1 VTELHVT
8 AEAEIRPTEDRS
20 KIETAFTNLFSGGIE
35 VEGELDDYG
44 KMILRGEG
52 RESLEK
58 FRIIL
63 LRDQIRN
70 AAKSVLWR
78 GTQDQQIIVFLNK
91 QAAYAGHVSFSS
103 PVGESPMGPI
113 KLTIETTNPADVVH
127 WLTGVGEDSRKK

>member
-1 VTELHVT
+1 MIV
-8 AEAEIRPTEDRS
+8 EAEIRPTEDRN
-20 KIETAFTNLFSGGIE
+20 KVETAITNLFSGGIE

-44 KMILRGEG
+44 KMRLRGKG
-52 RESLEK
+52 KESLEK

-78 GTQDQQIIVFLNK
+78 GIQDQQIIVFLNK
-91 QAAYAGHVSFSS
+91 QAAYAGHVSFSA

-113 KLTIETTNPADVVH
+113 KLTIDTINPPEVVH
-127 WLTGVGEDSRKK
+127 WLTGGGEEPRKE

>member
-1 VTELHVT
+1 M
-8 AEAEIRPTEDRS
+8 
-20 KIETAFTNLFSGGIE
+20 
-35 VEGELDDYG
+35 DDYG
-44 KMILRGEG
+44 KVRLRGEG

-78 GTQDQQIIVFLNK
+78 GIRDQQIIVFLNK
-91 QAAYAGHVSFSS
+91 QAAYAGHVSFSA

-113 KLTIETTNPADVVH
+113 KLTVETINPAEVVH
-127 WLTGVGEDSRKK
+127 WLTGGGEEPRKK